1 MKLISG
7 RVTSSTVVSLSDA
20 AAIMSGF
27 AASET
32 GASDAISVYVRRAAD
47 AFNQLAMFHNLYSLG
62 PVGKEHP
69 RDEYQLKSL
78 RSEAEEAVKSE
89 ECPEMN
95 HHKRKKKKPGN
106 RDSDVKSNDLVK
118 TDLDSAA
125 AATIEDVRDKMS
137 HSAEK
142 VKAEEKVK
150 EVENV
155 KTESNSVEGD
165 SRKKGKKRKKEVG
178 ETLVV
183 ETKKRKVEE
192 IDGGVENSKR
202 SKMQKRVEGK

>member
-7 RVTSSTVVSLSDA
+7 RVISSRVVSLSDA
-20 AAIMSGF
+20 ATIISSF

-47 AFNQLAMFHNLYSLG
+47 AFNQLAMFHNLYSSG
-62 PVGKEHP
+62 PVGKDHP
-69 RDEYQLKSL
+69 RDENQLKSL
-78 RSEAEEAVKSE
+78 RSVAEEVVKSE

-95 HHKRKKKKPGN
+95 HHKRKKKRPGN
-106 RDSDVKSNDLVK
+106 RDSDIKSNDLVK
-118 TDLDSAA
+118 TDLDSAAA

-142 VKAEEKVK
+142 VKAEEKIK
-150 EVENV
+150 EVEDV

-165 SRKKGKKRKKEVG
+165 SRKKGKKRKKVEG

-183 ETKKRKVEE
+183 ETKKRKKLMEV
-192 IDGGVENSKR
+192 
-202 SKMQKRVEGK
+202 